1 MSASTIIAVDLG
13 GTRVR
18 SARLNDDLEIQMRHE
33 QLTLAHEGVD
43 ATVGRVME
51 VIREVLPTDG
61 TAVEGIG
68 ISIPGPTNPF
78 TGMVELGT
86 NLGWHNVPLARLVGE
101 EFGLPVYLGNDANV
115 AALAEVA
122 SGAARGTRHAIFIT
136 VSTGIGGGIIV
147 NGRMLLGTRGY
158 AAEVGHMLLEIDGEV
173 TTLEKQA
180 AGPALARR
188 AKARIQ
194 AGAKSMIYE
203 MVEGELEKITGGTV
217 GKAAKQGDRLA
228 VEIVEHAGYVLGLGV
243 ASLLLVFNPEIVVFG
258 GGVSFG
264 VGELMFAPMRQTI
277 EKHIIDDAY
286 YKELRY
292 SLAELGENVSIIGAG
307 ALVATKGGVEDVTKA
322 ARKLNE

>member
-18 SARLNDDLEIQMRHE
+18 SARLNDDLDMLMRHE
-33 QLTLAHEGVD
+33 ELTLAHEGVD
-43 ATVGRVME
+43 ATLGRVMN

-61 TAVEGIG
+61 TSVDGIG

-86 NLGWHNVPLARLVGE
+86 NLGWHNIPLARLVQE
-101 EFGLPVYLGNDANV
+101 EFGVPVYLGNDANV
-115 AALAEVA
+115 AALAEA
-122 SGAARGTRHAIFIT
+122 AIGAARGTRHSIFIT

-147 NGRMLLGTRGY
+147 NGRMLLGVNGY
-158 AAEVGHMLLEIDGEV
+158 AAEVGHMLLEIGGEV

-180 AGPALARR
+180 AGPGLAR
-188 AKARIQ
+188 KARQRIE
-194 AGAKSMIYE
+194 AGAKSLIFDLC
-203 MVEGELEKITGGTV
+203 EGQLDDINGGTV
-217 GKAAKQGDRLA
+217 GRAAQQGDALA
-228 VEIVEHAGYVLGLGV
+228 LEIVEHAGYVLGLGV

-264 VGELMFAPMRQTI
+264 VGELMFAPMRRTI
-277 EKHIIDDAY
+277 EKYTIDDAY
-286 YKELRY
+286 WKTLRY
-292 SLAELGENVSIIGAG
+292 ALAELGENVSIIGAG

-322 ARKLNE
+322 AKKLAE